1 MVMHVLW
8 GYFKYWLLPA
18 SIFAGCA
25 GWDAHSL
32 GEYVAAVHR
41 LLPNFVGHGALSSFF
56 AGPPGFLAYLLI
68 PKGLVYPIFCVAAIA
83 GNVGFFVMLWLMC
96 SWISPPSFLL
106 EDGGEMHD

>member
-68 PKGLVYPIFCVAAIA
+68 PKGLVYPIFGVAAIA

-96 SWISPPSFLL
+96 GWISPPSFLL